1 MKNKIRSLMF
11 LAVAFL
17 TCTVLTS
24 DVAAQCVRC
33 RPSGSCFICSAS
45 SSGGC
50 DCLPAGCKD
59 CITSTPCAGPGI
71 CSPGQRAARI
81 NVDETTILEIA
92 QDHPRFAVALA
103 MIRRVGGIQ
112 DWAEFKSFPADLD
125 ATQVHHWL
133 KVSQPNLPEETAT
146 FFKEYQK
153 RTTRS
158 EPMNI
163 EFNVTRVNDKS
174 FIIRG
179 NIVNPYTGDPP
190 ATQIEIEIVNDKV
203 AKWKVY

>member
-11 LAVAFL
+11 LAVTFL
-17 TCTVLTS
+17 ACIVLTS

-50 DCLPAGCKD
+50 DCIPVGCND
-59 CITSTPCAGPGI
+59 CITSTPCSGPGI
-71 CSPGQRAARI
+71 CAPGGRAAKI
-81 NVDETTILEIA
+81 NINETTILEIA
-92 QDHPRFAVALA
+92 QVHPRFAVALA
-103 MIRRVGGIQ
+103 MMRRVGGIQ

-125 ATQVHHWL
+125 ASEVRHWL
-133 KVSQPNLPEETAT
+133 KVSQPKLPEETAT
-146 FFKEYQK
+146 FFKEFQK
-153 RTTRS
+153 RTTRA
-158 EPMNI
+158 EPMSI
-163 EFNVTRVNDKS
+163 EFNVTRVDDKS

-179 NIVNPYTGDPP
+179 NIVDSYINDPP